1 MTVEFLPQAR
11 REWAEAISFYNE
23 QRSNLGYEFAIEI
36 DRTVERI
43 RQHPHAWT
51 LIATRTRR
59 ALVDRFPYGILY
71 YVHGDVIVVTAV
83 MNLRR
88 KPRALE

>member
-11 REWAEAISFYNE
+11 TEWAEAISYYND
-23 QRSNLGYEFAIEI
+23 QRSNLGYEFALEV

-43 RQHPHAWT
+43 LQHPDAWT
-51 LIATRTRR
+51 LIAKRTRR

-71 YVHGDVIVVTAV
+71 YVRGDAIIVTAV
-83 MNLRR
+83 MNLRQR
-88 KPRALE
+88 PRTLH

>member
-11 REWAEAISFYNE
+11 TEWAEAIAYYND
-23 QRSNLGYEFAIEI
+23 QRSNLGYEFALEI

-43 RQHPHAWT
+43 LQHPLAWT
-51 LIATRTRR
+51 LVAKRTRR

-71 YVHGDVIVVTAV
+71 YVHGEAIVVTAV
-83 MNLRR
+83 MNLRQE
-88 KPRALE
+88 PRALD